1 MQGLAIL
8 LAFYMAGW
16 LLSAVFHLPLPA
28 NVIGLILFLVFL
40 FAGWVKLER
49 VEQTAQFLLSHMM
62 LFFAPFIVG
71 TIVYLRVIG
80 ENGIGIGLSL
90 FAGTLIVLAVTAKV
104 VEALYQKE
112 EEEQDGTNGLVE

>member
-1 MQGLAIL
+1 MAIL
-8 LAFYMAGW
+8 IAFYMAGW
-16 LLSAVFHLPLPA
+16 LLRAVFHFPLPA

-49 VEQTAQFLLSHMM
+49 VEQTAQFLLTHMM

-90 FAGTLIVLAVTAKV
+90 FAGTLIVMAVTAKV
-104 VEALYQKE
+104 VEALYRKGEQ
-112 EEEQDGTNGLVE
+112 QDGTNGIVE